1 MGDSFCRGIRLDE
14 VTENSAVEDSTMKRF
29 VLATTLLIAAGMT
42 VPAFA
47 ADMPVKAAM
56 PVGFDWSG
64 IYVGGHIGGGWAT
77 SDIAVPGLGIIG
89 TILGV
94 PTIQTTNSSGFL
106 GGGQIGSNYQIGKLV
121 IGWEGDA
128 SWSQINGT
136 STSTF
141 VPLLGLGGGGGS
153 FSRALASN
161 TDWTATLTTRI
172 GIAHDHTLFY
182 GKAGTAIAHTN
193 YTDNWTANPGGPFFS
208 GSGGETREG
217 WTTGVGIEYAFTNSL
232 SFKAEYD
239 YMNFGSR
246 TANINGTILGAPF
259 SAGIQNNLQISEVKA
274 GLNFRVM
281 PNFW

>member
-1 MGDSFCRGIRLDE
+1 
-14 VTENSAVEDSTMKRF
+14 MKRIF
-29 VLATTLLIAAGMT
+29 LVTTFLIAAGLT
-42 VPAFA
+42 APALA
-47 ADMPVKAAM
+47 ADMPLKAAPM
-56 PVGFDWSG
+56 PAGFDWSG

-77 SDIAVPGLGIIG
+77 NDISDPGLGFLG
-89 TILGV
+89 VILSV
-94 PTIQTTNSSGFL
+94 PTIQTTDSSGFL

-128 SWSQINGT
+128 SWSRINGT
-136 STSTF
+136 STAAFSPF
-141 VPLLGLGGGGGS
+141 GLGGGLS
-153 FSRALASN
+153 FSRGLASN
-161 TDWTATLTTRI
+161 TDWTATLATRI

-193 YTDNWTANPGGPFFS
+193 YTDTWTAVPGGVLFS
-208 GSGGETREG
+208 GSGSQIREG
-217 WTTGVGIEYAFTNSL
+217 WMTGVGVEWAFTNNM

-246 TANINGTILGAPF
+246 SAAVNGTVGGLLPLSFGLE
-259 SAGIQNNLQISEVKA
+259 NNLQINVVKA

>member
-1 MGDSFCRGIRLDE
+1 
-14 VTENSAVEDSTMKRF
+14 MKHL
-29 VLATTLLIAAGMT
+29 VLATTFLVAAGMMA
-42 VPAFA
+42 PAFA
-47 ADMPVKAAM
+47 ADMPLKAAPM
-56 PVGFDWSG
+56 PVASFDWSG
-64 IYVGGHIGGGWAT
+64 IYIGGHIGGGWAT
-77 SDIAVPGLGIIG
+77 NDISDPGLGIVG
-89 TILGV
+89 AILGV
-94 PTIQTTNSSGFL
+94 PTIQTTDSSGFL
-106 GGGQIGSNYQIGKLV
+106 GGGQIGSNYQFGKLV

-128 SWSQINGT
+128 SWSRINGT

-141 VPLLGLGGGGGS
+141 VPLIGGGGS

-193 YTDNWTANPGGPFFS
+193 YTDTWTANPGGVFFS
-208 GSGGETREG
+208 GTGGQTREG
-217 WTTGVGIEYAFTNSL
+217 WTTGVGIEYAFTNNM

-246 TANINGTILGAPF
+246 TATINGSIAGAPF
-259 SAGIQNNLQISEVKA
+259 SAGIQNNLQINVVKA

>member
-1 MGDSFCRGIRLDE
+1 
-14 VTENSAVEDSTMKRF
+14 MKRF

-42 VPAFA
+42 APAVA
-47 ADMPVKAAM
+47 ADMPVKAAPM
-56 PVGFDWSG
+56 PAAFDWSG
-64 IYVGGHIGGGWAT
+64 IYVGGHVGGGWAT
-77 SDIAVPGLGIIG
+77 SDISDPGLGIIG
-89 TILGV
+89 GLLLNV
-94 PTIQTTNSSGFL
+94 PVIQTTNSSGFL

-121 IGWEGDA
+121 VGWEGDA
-128 SWSQINGT
+128 SWSRINGT

-141 VPLLGLGGGGGS
+141 VPLGGGGS
-153 FSRALASN
+153 FSRALAAN

-172 GIAHDHTLFY
+172 GIAHDHALFY

-208 GSGGETREG
+208 GTGSETRQG
-217 WTTGVGIEYAFTNSL
+217 WTTGVGIEYAFAQNL

-246 TANINGTILGAPF
+246 TAAINGTIIGAPF
-259 SAGIQNNLQISEVKA
+259 SAGIQNNLQINVVKA